1 MIRSLFAAALLLA
14 TTAFG
19 QQEAQ
24 PTLPITTLTVGNKQI
39 SAEVADDNKER
50 MTGLMFRKK
59 LAPDSG
65 MLFVMPRVEHASF
78 WMRNTLIPLSVAYIS
93 PEGLILEIHDM
104 KPLDETPIPSKFDN
118 IAYALEMDL
127 GWFSNNGIYA
137 GERLGG
143 LPAGPK

>member
-1 MIRSLFAAALLLA
+1 MIRSLFAATLLLA
-14 TTAFG
+14 TTAFA

-24 PTLPITTLTVGNKQI
+24 PTLPITTLTVGKKQI

-65 MLFVMPRVEHASF
+65 MLFVMPRVEPASF

-104 KPLDETPIPSKFDN
+104 KPLDETPVPSKLTN
-118 IAYALEMDL
+118 IAYALEMDQ
-127 GWFSNNGIYA
+127 GWFSSNGIFP

-143 LPAGPK
+143 LPPGPK

>member
-1 MIRSLFAAALLLA
+1 MIRSIFIASLLLA

-24 PTLPITTLTVGNKQI
+24 PTLPITSLTVKDKSI
-39 SAEVADDNKER
+39 AAEVADDNKER

-59 LAPDSG
+59 LEPDSG

-93 PEGLILEIHDM
+93 PEGEILEIHDM
-104 KPLDETPIPSKFDN
+104 KPLDESPIPSHFNN
-118 IAYALEMDL
+118 IAYALEMDQ
-127 GWFSNNGIYA
+127 GWFSKNGILPSD
-137 GERLGG
+137 RLVG
-143 LPAGPK
+143 LPRGPK